1 MKSFLFFLFSL
12 CCFSVTFSQQH
23 QWIRG
28 GGSYYKAPSG
38 YNAREQVR
46 EMVTDD
52 HGNIYILAE
61 FMGSDSITFDSMTFP
76 IYSSVN
82 SVYRSRTALLSYTCE
97 GKLRWG
103 KIISAEGN
111 SKFTAMTYD
120 RAGGVYIGSSTIA
133 SSGNYYIG
141 DTTIAFTLQSCWLLK
156 YDTLGA
162 QQWIRSLGKEGI
174 ESASALGNWFGQ
186 LMMRDTVVHFIKS
199 VFGTGAE
206 IAPGIISRRG
216 IYDISFDR
224 QGNLLDAKRL
234 PIADT
239 MLYLNIFEPSNI
251 HEPSNTLHVSVT
263 SEGGWGGGVL
273 TFDSMR
279 NLVSYDTFVTVPA
292 YSGQRAVIFRKGDY
306 QYVFGYFFGD
316 KCTFKGIELEQP
328 FIAGTSFI
336 MKMDM
341 GNNLIW
347 KRVFYNTMASGQGLA
362 TCLEGVHNGRIILT
376 GQVRGHLVSGEDTM
390 FTRVVGTISRYLPLV
405 ILDTNGIIQTMDYWQ
420 SNNPVPSYD
429 EGLEVACHNHS
440 IYIAG
445 RVTDSIWGGS
455 FGYRS
460 KGGPEDFLL
469 AKYGYNCQCEPPV
482 SDFKNDTA
490 FSGQPT
496 KLTYTG
502 STSIDSL
509 TWEYKKEIF
518 SRLQNPNI
526 ILEAGTHKVCVT
538 AYNACGP
545 TRRCRELT
553 VQCPK
558 PTARYDFDITDN
570 TLKMT
575 YMGSQPVDSLRW
587 FWGDGAQSSGHTAQH
602 TYTRSGSY
610 EVCLIAYLDCGSDTL
625 CQQFHMECDAPV
637 ALFSQEKEGRTLK
650 LHYTSATAPDSLL
663 WSFGDGVQSQ
673 DNPATHTYDTTG
685 WYEVCLRVWDGCGAD
700 SSCTS
705 VYITDA
711 SAITSIEK
719 EDLQLYPNPVTD
731 KLYIHHN
738 HPGAQLTIY
747 DSRGRLCHSEVLMH
761 NISVIHLQRL
771 PAGMYALRYI
781 SPEGGVVYKKIVR
794 QQDHN

>member
-1 MKSFLFFLFSL
+1 MKYFLFILLCTLFSL
-12 CCFSVTFSQQH
+12 NCLAQQH

-28 GGSYYKAPSG
+28 GGSHYRAPSG

-46 EMVTDD
+46 EMVTDE
-52 HGNIYILAE
+52 HGNVYILAE
-61 FMGSDSITFDSMTFP
+61 FMGSDSITFDNMIFP
-76 IYSSVN
+76 IYTN
-82 SVYRSRTALLSYTCE
+82 SVYRSKTALLSYTCE

-103 KIISAEGN
+103 KIMSSDGG
-111 SKFTAMTYD
+111 SKFAAMTYD
-120 RAGGVYIGSSTIA
+120 KVGGIYIGSSVVSNST
-133 SSGNYYIG
+133 STYYLD
-141 DTTIAFTLQSCWLLK
+141 DTAIVKNPTACWLLK
-156 YDTLGA
+156 YDTLGER
-162 QQWIRSLGKEGI
+162 QWIRNLGNSDG
-174 ESASALGNWFGQ
+174 ESIRALGNNNGQ

-199 VFGTGAE
+199 VFESGAE
-206 IAPGIISRRG
+206 IAPGIISERG

-224 QGNLLDAKRL
+224 SGNLLEAKRL

-239 MLYLNIFEPSNI
+239 MLYVNIFNPSNI
-251 HEPSNTLHVSVT
+251 HEPSNTLHVSVFR
-263 SEGGWGGGVL
+263 EDGWGGGVL

-279 NLVSYDTFVTVPA
+279 NLISYDTFVSEPA
-292 YSGQRAVIFRKGDY
+292 YMGQRPVIFRDGDY
-306 QYVFGYFFGD
+306 QYVFGYFYGE
-316 KCTFKGIELEQP
+316 KCTFKGVEFKRP
-328 FIAGTSFI
+328 YSSGAFSFI
-336 MKMDM
+336 MKMDLD
-341 GNNLIW
+341 NNLIW
-347 KRVFYNTMASGQGLA
+347 KQLFYNTMPSGQGLT
-362 TCLEGVHNGRIILT
+362 TCLEDLHNGRIILT
-376 GQVRGHLVSGEDTM
+376 GQIRGGLINREDTI
-390 FTRVVGTISRYLPLV
+390 FTQIFSYISRSLPIV
-405 ILDTNGIIQTMDYWQ
+405 ILDTDGVVQTMDYWRH
-420 SNNPVPSYD
+420 NNPVPSYD
-429 EGLEVACHNHS
+429 EGLEVACHNHN
-440 IYIAG
+440 IYIGG
-445 RVTDSIWGGS
+445 RVTDSIWGGNS
-455 FGYRS
+455 GYRS

-469 AKYGYNCQCEPPV
+469 AKYGYNCQCEPPL

-490 FSGQPT
+490 LSGQPVR
-496 KLTYTG
+496 LNYTG

-509 TWEYKKEIF
+509 TWEYHKEIF
-518 SRLQNPNI
+518 SRSQNPNI

-705 VYITDA
+705 VYITEA

-747 DSRGRLCHSEVLMH
+747 DSRGRLCHSEVLMLST
-761 NISVIHLQRL
+761 SVINLRHL

-781 SPEGGVVYKKIVR
+781 SPDGRVVYKKIVR
-794 QQDHN
+794 Q